1 MKKIL
6 VIADMKVKRQAA
18 IHRGLELAKRSGV
31 DVQIIAFVFD
41 TYVSE
46 QQDQETA
53 KLLQQAMIEAR
64 SKEINEIIQNLDAG
78 KIQLSSEIVW
88 DKNVADWIMKNATP
102 EKFSTII
109 ITGHRTEN
117 IVHTPTDWRV
127 LRQSIVPVMI
137 VAEKAWRKKNII
149 LCSIDL
155 GKNDKKNRDLN
166 RHIIG
171 EAKALADLFKGQLHC
186 CYVIPLPEVLIDL
199 DILNKKRIIK
209 KARKEAEAHF
219 SEIATEFGLDL
230 SSLHI
235 RGGKTEKIIPSVANK
250 LKATMLVIST
260 VGRKGLR
267 AKILGNTAEK
277 VLHQLRTDVLTL
289 KSK

>member
-6 VIADMKVKRQAA
+6 VIADMKGKKQAA
-18 IHRGLELAKRSGV
+18 IHRGLELAKRSGA
-31 DVQIIAFVFD
+31 DVHIVAFVFD

-46 QQDQETA
+46 QQDPETA
-53 KLLQQAMIEAR
+53 KQLQQSMIDAR
-64 SKEINEIIQNLDAG
+64 SKDINEIIQNLDTD

-88 DKNVADWIMKNATP
+88 DNNVADWITKNATP

-127 LRQSIVPVMI
+127 LRQSNVPVMI

-149 LCSIDL
+149 LCAIDL
-155 GKNDKKNRDLN
+155 GRNDKKHKDLN

-171 EAKALADLFKGQLHC
+171 EAKALADLFGGQLHC
-186 CYVIPLPEVLIDL
+186 CYAIPLPEVLIDL
-199 DILNKKRIIK
+199 DILNKKRILK
-209 KARKEAEAHF
+209 KAKKEAEAHF

-235 RGGKTEKIIPSVANK
+235 RGGKAEKIIPSIANK

-260 VGRKGLR
+260 VGRKGVK

-277 VLHQLRTDVLTL
+277 VLHQLRTDVLAL
-289 KSK
+289 KLK